1 MACQNG
7 DVEAVKA
14 LVELGAVVNQADVGS
29 SCRDVYEMCTL
40 VCLAWMRTIEGRCY
54 GSWKCDRAHDP

>member
-14 LVELGAVVNQADVGS
+14 LVELGAAVDQADVG
-29 SCRDVYEMCTL
+29 CRDVYEMCSL
-40 VCLAWMRTIEGRCY
+40 QVVCLAWMRAIEGRC
-54 GSWKCDRAHDP
+54 SAAAMEA